1 MTSLGMSSSS
11 LEIGGEIQL
20 NGASLTAA
28 NATAADASVY
38 AGNTPVVVRLSR
50 AAWATLACMS
60 IAGRNQ
66 SRKISAATWVHT
78 INLSSKTSVS
88 PFIWAIP
95 GSSSKWVYSPL
106 AWRLS

>member
-38 AGNTPVVVRLSR
+38 AGNITGSGAFIKSGLGNPGLYVDSWAQSVQKDIGSNLGSHNKPV
-50 AAWATLACMS
+50 
-60 IAGRNQ
+60 Q
-66 SRKISAATWVHT
+66 
-78 INLSSKTSVS
+78 
-88 PFIWAIP
+88 
-95 GSSSKWVYSPL
+95 
-106 AWRLS
+106 